1 MPCFKIMEWT
11 YNVIK
16 CNKIYFYKE
25 LKSFFLINNKEFVNT
40 ELRNESRMNILRSL
54 YHDPVQKAVSG
65 DIYIPVQSARG
76 EMLNDKI
83 TLLGL

>member
-1 MPCFKIMEWT
+1 MCETQAVRNESRMCET
-11 YNVIK
+11 QDVRN
-16 CNKIYFYKE
+16 
-25 LKSFFLINNKEFVNT
+25 
-40 ELRNESRMNILRSL
+40 RNESRMNIVRSL